1 MKKSLLASTL
11 ALLATACFR
20 EPNPATET
28 IVSAEAP
35 TAQAIESPA
44 TEVENCRFCARPST
58 VRECDV
64 ANGVAT
70 TLHWHL
76 PELSGQ
82 AIGIF
87 VSDENG
93 ADQPFAEQ
101 PADAGSI
108 QTGPWLRPGL
118 RFRLKSQTGEQLEE
132 ITITGVG
139 C

>member
-1 MKKSLLASTL
+1 MMKIVFATAV

-20 EPNPATET
+20 QPAPATDTAAKPDAPASQVAET
-28 IVSAEAP
+28 
-35 TAQAIESPA
+35 PA
-44 TEVENCRFCARPST
+44 VDVQDCRFCAQPST

-64 ANGVAT
+64 ASGVAT

-82 AIGIF
+82 TVGIY

-93 ADQPFAEQ
+93 VDQPFAEQ

-108 QTGPWLRPGL
+108 PTGPWLRPGL
-118 RFRLKSQTGEQLEE
+118 RFRLKSAAGEQVEE